1 MLNTQPI
8 DVEEVSEAYT
18 SSINPFNGERLKKGR
33 QVVEKI
39 IKVFNPY
46 MMTGTAHEGR
56 GIKVVKV
63 NARYLDGGNVLLERD
78 SIAPLNIVRKVDGRV
93 VVFPSTSS
101 NELRVKVY
109 DPLRGVPVAELEVI
123 KSKHKLRHG

>member
-93 VVFPSTSS
+93 VVFPST
-101 NELRVKVY
+101 NPIKGK
-109 DPLRGVPVAELEVI
+109 GV
-123 KSKHKLRHG
+123 